1 MHDLDLGS
9 TAAHLATVA
18 AALADRYT
26 VLRELGRGGMA
37 VVYLADDHRHARK
50 VALKVL
56 NPEFTASVG
65 AERFQREIKIA
76 AGLTHPLILGLHD
89 SGEKDGILYYV
100 MPYIE
105 GESLRQRIDRLHD
118 LPVEAAVTI
127 ARQVADALGYAHAH
141 GFVHRDVKPENIL
154 LMGDHA
160 LVADFGIARAVGVSA
175 TGAIT
180 QSGIVVG
187 SPLYMSPE
195 QSAADGE
202 LDGRSD
208 LYSLG
213 CVLFEML
220 VGTPPYTGSTPMRLM
235 ARHAVDPIPSAHVM
249 RSEISA
255 ALDGVITRALA
266 KNPDDRF
273 PSALAF
279 LTALQGAMTPGSG
292 APVGLD
298 SSEFV
303 TPSLGTHSPAAPARV
318 APVVR
323 ASSPTAVN
331 SVAVLPFADL
341 SQAKDQEFFCDGIT
355 EDLRGALARLP
366 GLRVASRT
374 SALSYKGRS
383 VDVRTIGR
391 ELDVAAVLEGTVQRG
406 GDRLRL
412 TASLIGTSDGLQ
424 LWSEVFERDA
434 TDIFSVQNEIARS
447 VVDSLS
453 VTLSS
458 SQPALVPRTTTNV
471 EAYQLYLRGRHF
483 WNRRQEGGLQK
494 AVQCFRDALELDPL
508 YVLPYVG
515 LADAFNTFGAYE
527 YLPPK
532 DAFPR
537 VIAAAERALSIDPTL
552 AEAHTALGSARGHYF
567 WEWRLAEES
576 FQRALALNPQYALA
590 HAYYSLALAATG
602 RHERARDAI
611 ARAQQLD
618 PLSQIVNALVG
629 WVAFYARRLDDAI
642 HQYKIAIEMEPNFPV
657 VHSFLGFALLAAG
670 RPDEALAEFQSIP
683 NFRTALGGLGN
694 SLAAVGR
701 HDEARAVLV
710 EMEKYAEGAYV
721 SAFSRAMI
729 HIGLGDREE
738 ALRWLEIGLEERP
751 YTMSFLAVAAIV
763 DPLRN
768 EPRFARIIERMGVAD
783 VTGAIV
789 RTA

>member
-1 MHDLDLGS
+1 MDSSELGATDS
-9 TAAHLATVA
+9 HLANVA
-18 AALADRYT
+18 AALSDRY
-26 VLRELGRGGMA
+26 VVSRELGRGGMA
-37 VVYLADDHRHARK
+37 VVYLADDLRHGRQ

-56 NPEFTASVG
+56 NPELTASVG
-65 AERFQREIKIA
+65 AERFEREIRIA
-76 AGLTHPLILGLHD
+76 AGLAHPHILGLHD
-89 SGEKDGILYYV
+89 SGEKDGVLYYV

-105 GESLRQRIDRLHD
+105 GESLRQRLDREHD
-118 LPVEAAVTI
+118 LPIDAALSI
-127 ARQVADALGYAHAH
+127 AREVADALGYAHAR

-154 LMGDHA
+154 LSGGHA
-160 LVADFGIARAVGVSA
+160 LVADFGIARVVGAST

-180 QSGIVVG
+180 MSGLIVG

-195 QSAADGE
+195 QAAADGE
-202 LDGRSD
+202 IDGRSD

-220 VGTPPYTGSTPMRLM
+220 VGTPPYTASSPMRLM
-235 ARHAVDPIPSAHVM
+235 ARHATDPIPSARVM
-249 RSEISA
+249 RGDVSP
-255 ALDGVITRALA
+255 ALDGAITRALA

-279 LTALQGAMTPGSG
+279 LTTLQGVTTPAAGV
-292 APVGLD
+292 PVALD
-298 SSEFV
+298 STEFA
-303 TPSLGTHSPAAPARV
+303 TPSLGSHSPAHPARV
-318 APVVR
+318 APVMR
-323 ASSPTAVN
+323 ATSATAVN
-331 SVAVLPFADL
+331 SVVVLPFTDL
-341 SQAKDQEFFCDGIT
+341 SQAKDQDFFCDGIT
-355 EDLRGALARLP
+355 EDLRAALARLP

-374 SALSYKGRS
+374 SAMSYKGRS

-391 ELDVAAVLEGTVQRG
+391 ELDVAAVLEGSVQRS

-412 TASLIGTSDGLQ
+412 SASLIGTSDGFQ
-424 LWSEVFERDA
+424 LWSETFERDA

-471 EAYQLYLRGRHF
+471 EAYQLFLRGRHF

-494 AVQCFRDALELDPL
+494 AVECFREALELDPL

-537 VIAAAERALSIDPTL
+537 VIAAAEKALAIDPTL

-567 WEWRLAEES
+567 WEWRAAEES
-576 FQRALALNPQYALA
+576 FLRALALNPQYSLA
-590 HAYYSLALAATG
+590 HAYYALTLAATG

-611 ARAQQLD
+611 ARAQHID

-657 VHSFLGFALLAAG
+657 VHSFLGFAYLAAG
-670 RPDEALAEFQSIP
+670 RPDEALAEFKSIP
-683 NFRTALGGLGN
+683 AFRTALGGLGHA
-694 SLAAVGR
+694 LAACG
-701 HDEARAVLV
+701 HLDEARAVLD
-710 EMEKYAEGAYV
+710 EMERYSEGAYV
-721 SAFSRAMI
+721 AAFSRAMI
-729 HIGLGDREE
+729 HLGLGDRDA
-738 ALRWLEIGLEERP
+738 ALTWLETGLEERP
-751 YTMSFLAVAAIV
+751 YTMSFLAVAPIV

-768 EPRFARIIERMGVAD
+768 EPRFAKVIERMGLTSVA
-783 VTGAIV
+783 GALS
-789 RTA
+789 TS

>member
-273 PSALAF
+273 PSAL
-279 LTALQGAMTPGSG
+279 
-292 APVGLD
+292 
-298 SSEFV
+298 
-303 TPSLGTHSPAAPARV
+303 
-318 APVVR
+318 
-323 ASSPTAVN
+323 
-331 SVAVLPFADL
+331 
-341 SQAKDQEFFCDGIT
+341 
-355 EDLRGALARLP
+355 
-366 GLRVASRT
+366 
-374 SALSYKGRS
+374 
-383 VDVRTIGR
+383 
-391 ELDVAAVLEGTVQRG
+391 
-406 GDRLRL
+406 
-412 TASLIGTSDGLQ
+412 
-424 LWSEVFERDA
+424 
-434 TDIFSVQNEIARS
+434 
-447 VVDSLS
+447 
-453 VTLSS
+453 
-458 SQPALVPRTTTNV
+458 
-471 EAYQLYLRGRHF
+471 
-483 WNRRQEGGLQK
+483 
-494 AVQCFRDALELDPL
+494 
-508 YVLPYVG
+508 
-515 LADAFNTFGAYE
+515 
-527 YLPPK
+527 
-532 DAFPR
+532 
-537 VIAAAERALSIDPTL
+537 
-552 AEAHTALGSARGHYF
+552 
-567 WEWRLAEES
+567 
-576 FQRALALNPQYALA
+576 
-590 HAYYSLALAATG
+590 
-602 RHERARDAI
+602 
-611 ARAQQLD
+611 
-618 PLSQIVNALVG
+618 
-629 WVAFYARRLDDAI
+629 
-642 HQYKIAIEMEPNFPV
+642 
-657 VHSFLGFALLAAG
+657 
-670 RPDEALAEFQSIP
+670 
-683 NFRTALGGLGN
+683 
-694 SLAAVGR
+694 
-701 HDEARAVLV
+701 
-710 EMEKYAEGAYV
+710 
-721 SAFSRAMI
+721 
-729 HIGLGDREE
+729 
-738 ALRWLEIGLEERP
+738 
-751 YTMSFLAVAAIV
+751 
-763 DPLRN
+763 
-768 EPRFARIIERMGVAD
+768 
-783 VTGAIV
+783 
-789 RTA
+789 